1 VTPTPSEM
9 GEAAPQVTGEE
20 EPGAAEGARGVP
32 ERETALRARISPWRV
47 VEAILGLAALGL
59 ALATIRAWRARHR

>member
-1 VTPTPSEM
+1 M

-47 VEAILGLAALGL
+47 VEAIMGLAALGL
-59 ALATIRAWRARHR
+59 ALATIWAWRARHR